1 MRKKSSVQ
9 AARARSGGGSRSTK
23 SPRAAAR
30 QARPRDRRTAAV
42 PDQIKVSVI
51 GNRLDAISKEIGQT
65 MLRTSRSP
73 IFSEARDFVTAI
85 FDAQCRLVAQTAY
98 IPVLMGALPYALRS
112 IARTFEGDIDDGDVF
127 ILNDPYRGNNHPPDI
142 TIAKP
147 VFHAGK
153 VAFWAVSKGHHAD
166 VGGGGVAGYNPGAK
180 VIWEE
185 GIRIPP
191 AKLYIAGKSN
201 KALWDTI
208 LLNVHLPFL
217 VEGDLQCQVGA
228 VTIGE
233 RSLKALLAKYGRP
246 TLDAAIDAI
255 FDASE
260 RQMRAAIRSIP
271 EGSYSGE
278 RLMDHDGIVKDRM
291 IKIRVTLRVRK
302 GEITFDFAG
311 SDPQVAGYVNS
322 TLPNTASSAFLA
334 LFMSLGS
341 EVRFNE
347 GALRALHVEAPVGS
361 VVNPVEPAAV
371 TGCTIASAQAI
382 IEAVWLALS
391 KAAPDRVDACWARW
405 CAPATMGFNP
415 RTGRPFGDIHFMCKG
430 GGGAS
435 QGRDGWNHI
444 GTVVCAGGLR
454 APDPEL
460 HELVDPFTVLQY
472 EYWPD
477 SAGAGEWR
485 GGIGTIYRWRVET
498 NGIPAANFGGGVHEV
513 TAPFGLEGG
522 QPAPPHQLRLHKG
535 DKVIAV
541 DAESFYDLDAGD
553 VFEIHQSGGGGYGDP
568 RKRAVASVVADVRD
582 GLVSVERAAAD
593 YGVVLNPKTLAV
605 DEARTREKRG

>member
-1 MRKKSSVQ
+1 MAKAKTSRPSP
-9 AARARSGGGSRSTK
+9 AAKRSA
-23 SPRAAAR
+23 PRHAKLSG
-30 QARPRDRRTAAV
+30 PKVRTAR

-85 FDAQCRLVAQTAY
+85 FDAQLRLVAQTAY
-98 IPVLMGALPYALRS
+98 IPVLMGALPYAVRS
-112 IARTFEGDIDDGDVF
+112 IAKTFENDVDDGDVF

-142 TIAKP
+142 TVAKP
-147 VFHAGK
+147 VFHGGK
-153 VAFWAVSKGHHAD
+153 IAFWAVSKGHHAD
-166 VGGGGVAGYNPGAK
+166 VGGGGVAGYNPAAK

-191 AKLYIAGKSN
+191 AKLYIAGKPN
-201 KALWDTI
+201 KAMWDTI

-233 RSLKALLAKYGRP
+233 RSLKSLLAKYGRP
-246 TLDAAIDAI
+246 TLESAIDAI

-260 RQMRAAIRSIP
+260 RQMRAAIRSVP
-271 EGSYSGE
+271 DGSYSAE
-278 RLMDHDGIVKDRM
+278 RLIDHDGVNKDRM
-291 IKIRVTLRVRK
+291 VKIRVTLIVKK
-302 GEITFDFAG
+302 GEVTFDFTG
-311 SDPQVAGYVNS
+311 SDAQVAGYINS

-341 EVRFNE
+341 ETRFNE
-347 GALRALHVEAPVGS
+347 GALRALHVVAPPGT

-371 TGCTIASAQAI
+371 TGCTIATAQAI

-391 KAAPDRVDACWARW
+391 QAAPERVDACWSRW
-405 CAPATMGFNP
+405 CAPATMGLNP

-435 QGRDGWNHI
+435 YGRDGWNHI

-485 GGIGTIYRWRVET
+485 GGLGTIYRWRIDT
-498 NGIPAANFGGGVHEV
+498 NGIPAANFGGGVHDV
-513 TAPFGLEGG
+513 TAPYGLAGG
-522 QPAPPHQLRLHKG
+522 RPAPKHQLRLHKG
-535 DKVIAV
+535 EKVIPV
-541 DAESFYDLDAGD
+541 DAESFYDLGEGD

-568 RKRAVASVVADVRD
+568 RRRPVEKVVADVRD
-582 GLVSVERAAAD
+582 GVVSAAKAESE
-593 YGVVLNPKTLAV
+593 YGVVIDPKTLAV
-605 DEARTREKRG
+605 DAARTRELRGG

>member
-1 MRKKSSVQ
+1 MADGISSRKKSR
-9 AARARSGGGSRSTK
+9 RAG
-23 SPRAAAR
+23 P
-30 QARPRDRRTAAV
+30 DRIR
-42 PDQIKVSVI
+42 ISVI

-85 FDAQCRLVAQTAY
+85 FDSKSRLVAQTAY

-112 IARTFEGDIDDGDVF
+112 IATTFAGDVHDGDIF

-153 VAFWAVSKGHHAD
+153 LAFWSVSKGHHAD
-166 VGGGGVAGYNPGAK
+166 VGGGGVAGYNPAAR
-180 VIWEE
+180 VVWEE

-191 AKLYIAGKSN
+191 AKLYMRGVPN
-201 KALWDTI
+201 RALWDTI

-233 RSLKALLAKYGRP
+233 RSLKSLLAKYGRP
-246 TLDAAIDAI
+246 TLESAIDSI
-255 FDASE
+255 FDAAE
-260 RQMRAAIRSIP
+260 RQMRSAIREVPS
-271 EGSYSGE
+271 GVYRGE
-278 RLMDHDGIVKDRM
+278 RLIDHDGIKKDTMIAVRVAVKVHR
-291 IKIRVTLRVRK
+291 
-302 GEITFDFAG
+302 ESITFDFTG

-322 TLPNTASSAFLA
+322 TLPNTASSAYLA
-334 LFMSLGS
+334 LFMSIGS
-341 EVRFNE
+341 EIRFNE
-347 GALRALHVEAPVGS
+347 GALRALHVVAPPGS
-361 VVNPVEPAAV
+361 VVNSIEPAAV
-371 TGCTIASAQAI
+371 TGCTIAAAQAI

-391 KAAPDRVDACWARW
+391 RAIPERVDACWSRW

-415 RTGRPFGDIHFMCKG
+415 RTGRPFGDIHFMSKG

-435 QGRDGWNHI
+435 LGHDGWNHI

-472 EYWPD
+472 ELWPD

-485 GGIGTIYRWRVET
+485 GGIGTIYRWRIDT
-498 NGIPAANFGGGVHEV
+498 NEIAAANFGGGVHEV

-522 QPAPPHQLRLHKG
+522 KPAPPHRLSLHKG
-535 DKVIAV
+535 NETIKV
-541 DAESFYDLDAGD
+541 DAESLYSLDKGD
-553 VFEIHQSGGGGYGDP
+553 VFEIFESGGGGYGDP
-568 RKRAVASVVADVRD
+568 LRRKIELIVADVRD
-582 GLVSVERAAAD
+582 GVVSVDKARED
-593 YGVVLNPKTLAV
+593 YGVVIDPRSFVV
-605 DEARTREKRG
+605 DAKATRAIRGEAGAS